1 MNDKIK
7 ELLENAEQSDAIA
20 KNKWRIEN
28 REQLREERKEKL
40 KELMEKDKQQTPHGF
55 CVTPEQKCTMDYCDE
70 NGCQNRKRTSAEP
83 IEMPKN
89 KQLTAVDII
98 YQGMSDKV
106 VMQDVNK
113 ALICI
118 HISHDDFIK
127 LHRQAKEMEKER
139 MIQFCIDW
147 FISREMN
154 IREYYEQTYGGT
166 KQ

>member
-1 MNDKIK
+1 
-7 ELLENAEQSDAIA
+7 
-20 KNKWRIEN
+20 
-28 REQLREERKEKL
+28 
-40 KELMEKDKQQTPHGF
+40 
-55 CVTPEQKCTMDYCDE
+55 MDYCDE

-127 LHRQAKEMEKER
+127 LHRQAKEMEKEQT
-139 MIQFCIDW
+139 INDW
-147 FISREMN
+147 RDGFLNGRISVKRDDFSTPQ
-154 IREYYEQTYGGT
+154 EYYEQTYGGT

>member
-1 MNDKIK
+1 MTN
-7 ELLENAEQSDAIA
+7 S
-20 KNKWRIEN
+20 R
-28 REQLREERKEKL
+28 
-40 KELMEKDKQQTPHGF
+40 QQPPHGF

-83 IEMPKN
+83 TEMTNN

-166 KQ
+166 K